1 MGAEKKSL
9 VSLGCSLCPL
19 LRGSA
24 VDWFF
29 SQRGSVHVYRRLL
42 RYLSPYRW
50 RLAIAGVCM
59 LGVAAFTGSLAYLV
73 KPALDEIFFARNLHM
88 LVVIPLLVAGAY
100 VFKGFCDFGQYY
112 LMAYIGQSIIRDL
125 RSEMFSKLE
134 EMSVGFFVRHST
146 GELVS
151 RMNNDVAMVQGALTS
166 AVTGIIRDAVTVLVL
181 ICIVFY
187 RDFTLALI
195 AMVVFPIAIYPLL
208 QFGRRLKRYSR
219 RMLVSLEDI
228 TARLNETI
236 TGIRIV
242 KGFAMEEYE
251 RTRFDEVNTQLFNA
265 FMKRFRVRA
274 FSSPVMETLGGLG
287 VCAILSYG
295 GYQVINGTS
304 TQGTFFSFMAA
315 LIMLYEPIK
324 RINEVNI
331 TIQEGVA
338 AGERIFSLIDAQPDV
353 TDPVDAIELTRVL
366 DAIRFDHV
374 GFAYEGVPVLRDVT
388 LDVRVGEAIAV
399 VGESGAGK
407 STLLDLVPRFYDVT
421 AGSITIDGIDLRD
434 LTQRSLRDKVGIVT
448 QQTILFDDT
457 VRNNIAY
464 GRPEMSLEK
473 VMHAAR
479 AAHAHEFVSAL
490 PQGYDTVIGENG
502 IKLSG
507 GERQRIAIARALLK
521 DPPILILDEA
531 TSNLDADSEA
541 AVQDALE
548 VLMKGRTTLVVA
560 HRLSTIKNVDRI
572 YVLAHGRVAE
582 QGSHDELLAMGGEFA
597 RLYRMQFM
605 QTDAGGRGAD

>member
-1 MGAEKKSL
+1 M
-9 VSLGCSLCPL
+9 
-19 LRGSA
+19 
-24 VDWFF
+24 
-29 SQRGSVHVYRRLL
+29 QVYRRLL
-42 RYLSPYRW
+42 GYLKPYRW
-50 RLAIAGVCM
+50 RLVLAGVCM
-59 LGVAAFTGSLAYLV
+59 LGVALLTGALAYLV
-73 KPALDEIFFARNLHM
+73 KPALDEIFFERDIRM
-88 LVVIPLLVAGAY
+88 LVVIPVVVAAVY
-100 VFKGFCDFGQYY
+100 VLKGICDFGQYY
-112 LMAYIGQSIIRDL
+112 LMAYIGQSIIRDI
-125 RSEMFSKLE
+125 RSEMFAKLE
-134 EMSVGFFVRHST
+134 NMSVGFFARHST
-146 GELVS
+146 GELLS

-166 AVTGIIRDAVTVLVL
+166 AVTGIVRDAATVLVL
-181 ICIVFY
+181 VSIVFY
-187 RDFTLALI
+187 RDFTLAII
-195 AMVVFPIAIYPLL
+195 AMVVFPLAIYPLL

-236 TGIRIV
+236 SGIRIV

-251 RTRFDEVNTQLFNA
+251 RARFDEVNRQLFNA
-265 FMKRFRVRA
+265 FMRRFKVRA
-274 FSSPVMETLGGLG
+274 LSNPVMETLGGFG

-353 TDPVDAIELTRVL
+353 MDRPDAKELTDIREG
-366 DAIRFDHV
+366 IRFDHV
-374 GFAYEGVPVLRDVT
+374 SFAYEDTLVLRDVT
-388 LDVRVGEAIAV
+388 FEVRVGEAVAV

-421 AGSITIDGIDLRD
+421 AGAVMIDGIDVRD
-434 LTQRSLRDKVGIVT
+434 LTQKSLRDKIGIVT

-457 VRNNIAY
+457 VRHNIAY
-464 GRPEMSLEK
+464 GRPEMPLEK
-473 VMHAAR
+473 IVDAAK

-490 PQGYDTVIGENG
+490 PMGYDTVIGENG

-541 AVQDALE
+541 SVQEALE
-548 VLMKGRTTLVVA
+548 MLMKGRTTIVVA

-572 YVLAHGRVAE
+572 YVLADGRVAE
-582 QGSHDELLAMGGEFA
+582 EGSHDELLALGGEFA
-597 RLYRMQFM
+597 RLYRMQFL
-605 QTDAGGRGAD
+605 QTEGSDKAG